1 MISLMNH
8 INSDRD
14 NPMFALAFST
24 LKELCEYMSERHLD
38 ILVVDEKVAE
48 QTVCALAGG
57 ETVAASE
64 TAGGGL
70 PQVKTKDVMEN
81 KLTDGLGLSV
91 KMLILSRS
99 KRDENDCGMIFKYS
113 RVSELISSILG
124 YIDVKEIQSSRNLF
138 RTYGVISPLGRCG
151 KTTLA
156 VSLCMNDDV
165 RGGLY
170 IGMEEYGSY
179 QDDADALSNMIYLAK
194 QRSCEFTDYMS
205 RLTVDLGKYSVA
217 GYLKSYIDAMEL
229 DTDDVRWMISQ
240 MREWGRYTTVAFD
253 IGQAVLKD
261 LTILTAFDEVLVPV
275 LDDEISSA
283 KVKAFEETLRRAELG
298 KLLCRM
304 RKVSVPAAA
313 PGSAQMIRFIENEMN
328 R

>member
-24 LKELCEYMSERHLD
+24 LEELCEYMSERHLD

-57 ETVAASE
+57 ETVAVSE

-124 YIDVKEIQSSRNLF
+124 YITVSEQPQS
-138 RTYGVISPLGRCG
+138 RT
-151 KTTLA
+151 
-156 VSLCMNDDV
+156 
-165 RGGLY
+165 
-170 IGMEEYGSY
+170 
-179 QDDADALSNMIYLAK
+179 
-194 QRSCEFTDYMS
+194 
-205 RLTVDLGKYSVA
+205 
-217 GYLKSYIDAMEL
+217 
-229 DTDDVRWMISQ
+229 
-240 MREWGRYTTVAFD
+240 
-253 IGQAVLKD
+253 
-261 LTILTAFDEVLVPV
+261 
-275 LDDEISSA
+275 
-283 KVKAFEETLRRAELG
+283 
-298 KLLCRM
+298 LL
-304 RKVSVPAAA
+304 
-313 PGSAQMIRFIENEMN
+313 
-328 R
+328 